1 MSDLK
6 FKIVVPGDFPVQI
19 SGSPRLNSLKQY
31 ADVILYQDLPKTI
44 DEQIARVQSADII
57 INSRGS
63 VKWSGEILKQ
73 LPKLKLI
80 STCSIGTDMIDLETA
95 KKCRVI
101 VSNVPEV
108 TSPVVAEHAFGLILA
123 CAKRGW
129 STTNYLKTH
138 GWTKMTNIYLK
149 GKTIGIVGM
158 GNTGSKLALM
168 AKNFGMK
175 VVAWTF
181 HPEKYYARYP
191 EIQFL
196 KLKELL
202 TIADVVSVHL
212 KLSEDTTKM
221 FSYNEFSMMKK
232 GSIFINCAR
241 GPIIDTNALIDAL
254 NSDHLDSAGLDV
266 FEEEPLNKDAAIL
279 QCENVILTPHCA
291 DSTSE
296 GIDYLNEGTVK
307 NVLAFI
313 KGTPRNVVTP
323 N

>member
-1 MSDLK
+1 M
-6 FKIVVPGDFPVQI
+6 
-19 SGSPRLNSLKQY
+19 
-31 ADVILYQDLPKTI
+31 
-44 DEQIARVQSADII
+44 
-57 INSRGS
+57 
-63 VKWSGEILKQ
+63 
-73 LPKLKLI
+73 
-80 STCSIGTDMIDLETA
+80 
-95 KKCRVI
+95 
-101 VSNVPEV
+101 
-108 TSPVVAEHAFGLILA
+108 LA

-138 GWTKMTNIYLK
+138 GWTRMTNVYLK
-149 GKTIGIVGM
+149 GKTIGIIGM

-181 HPEKYYARYP
+181 HPEKYYERYP

-196 KLKELL
+196 ELKELL
-202 TIADVVSVHL
+202 PIADVVSVHL
-212 KLSEDTTKM
+212 KLSEETTKM

-254 NSDHLDSAGLDV
+254 NSGQVDSAGLDV
-266 FEEEPLNKDAAIL
+266 FEEEPLSKDAAIL
-279 QCENVILTPHCA
+279 QCENIILTPHCA
-291 DSTSE
+291 DSTPE

-313 KGTPRNVVTP
+313 KGIPRNVVTP